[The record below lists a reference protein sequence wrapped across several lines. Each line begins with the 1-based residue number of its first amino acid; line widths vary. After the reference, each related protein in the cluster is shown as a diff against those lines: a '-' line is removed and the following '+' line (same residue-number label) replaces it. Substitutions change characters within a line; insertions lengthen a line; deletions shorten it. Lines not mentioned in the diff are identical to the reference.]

1 MLKVAIPNKGQ
12 LADPAK
18 QMLVEA
24 GYRKSRNPRD
34 LVVVDR
40 DNDVEFFLLRP
51 KDIATYVG
59 SGTLDV
65 GITGRDM
72 LADSPAEAETLLNL
86 GFAPSRFFLA
96 APVGKYA
103 NLQDF
108 AGSRIAT
115 SYPRLLRSHLERN
128 QVAADVIRLDGAVE
142 NAVALGVADA
152 IADVVD
158 TGTTLRLAGL
168 ETVGEPLMRSEA
180 LLIRRNG
187 APQERSVARFVRR
200 LQGVLTARSYVLV
213 DYDIKM
219 DLVTEACALTPGI
232 ESPTVSPLHETGW
245 AAVRAVVPKSDVH
258 KVMDRL
264 ADMGGRGVLV
274 TAIAACRL

>member
-1 MLKVAIPNKGQ
+1 MLKVALPNKGQ
-12 LADPAK
+12 LAEPAR
-18 QMLVEA
+18 QMLAEA

-34 LVVVDR
+34 LVVLDHE
-40 DNDVEFFLLRP
+40 NDVEFFLLRP

-72 LADSPAEAETLLNL
+72 LADSPADADALLDL

-96 APVGKYA
+96 APVGKYED
-103 NLQDF
+103 LRDF
-108 AGSRIAT
+108 GDARIAT
-115 SYPRLLRSHLERN
+115 SYPRLLLSYLERH
-128 QVAADVIRLDGAVE
+128 QVRADVIQLDGAVE

-168 ETVGEPLMRSEA
+168 ETVGEPLIRSEA
-180 LLIRRNG
+180 LLIRRTG
-187 APQERSVARFVRR
+187 APHERPVARFVRR
-200 LQGVLTARSYVLV
+200 LQGVLTARAYVLV

-219 DLVTEACALTPGI
+219 DLVEEASGLTPGL

-245 AAVRAVVPKSDVH
+245 AAVRAVVPKTEVH
-258 KVMDRL
+258 KVMDQL
-264 ADMGGRGVLV
+264 ADMGARGVLV

>member
-1 MLKVAIPNKGQ
+1 MLKVALPNKGQ
-12 LADPAK
+12 LAEPAR
-18 QMLVEA
+18 QMLAEA

-34 LVVVDR
+34 LVVLDHE
-40 DNDVEFFLLRP
+40 NDVEFFLLRP

-72 LADSPAEAETLLNL
+72 LADSPADADALLDL

-96 APVGKYA
+96 APVGKYED
-103 NLQDF
+103 LRDF
-108 AGSRIAT
+108 GDARIAT
-115 SYPRLLRSHLERN
+115 SYPRLLLSYLERH
-128 QVAADVIRLDGAVE
+128 QVRADVIQLDGAVE

-168 ETVGEPLMRSEA
+168 ETVGEPLIRSEA
-180 LLIRRNG
+180 LLIRRTG
-187 APQERSVARFVRR
+187 APHERPVARFVRR
-200 LQGVLTARSYVLV
+200 LQGVLTARAYVLV

-219 DLVTEACALTPGI
+219 DLVEAASGLTPGL

-245 AAVRAVVPKSDVH
+245 AAVRAVVPKTEVH
-258 KVMDRL
+258 KVMDQL
-264 ADMGGRGVLV
+264 ADMGARGVLV

>member
-1 MLKVAIPNKGQ
+1 MLRVALPNKGQ
-12 LADPAK
+12 LAEPAR

-34 LVVVDR
+34 LVVLDHN
-40 DNDVEFFLLRP
+40 NDVEFFLLRP

-72 LADSPAEAETLLNL
+72 LADSPADADTLLSL

-96 APVGKYA
+96 APVGKFQ
-103 NLQDF
+103 NLQAFDG
-108 AGSRIAT
+108 ARIAT
-115 SYPRLLRSHLERN
+115 SYPRLLLSYLERN
-128 QVAADVIRLDGAVE
+128 KVQAEVIRLDGAVE

-180 LLIRRNG
+180 LLIRRIG
-187 APQERSVARFVRR
+187 APRERAVARFVRR
-200 LQGVLTARSYVLV
+200 LQGVLTARTYVLV

-219 DLVTEACALTPGI
+219 ELVAEACSLTPGI

-245 AAVRAVVPKSDVH
+245 SAVRAVVPKAEVH
-258 KVMDRL
+258 KVMDGL
-264 ADMGGRGVLV
+264 ADMGARGVLV

>member
-1 MLKVAIPNKGQ
+1 MLKVALPNKGQ
-12 LADPAK
+12 LAEPAR
-18 QMLVEA
+18 QMLAEA

-34 LVVVDR
+34 LVVLDHE
-40 DNDVEFFLLRP
+40 NDVEFFLLRP

-72 LADSPAEAETLLNL
+72 LADSPADADALLDL
-86 GFAPSRFFLA
+86 GFAHSRFFLA
-96 APVGKYA
+96 APVGKYED
-103 NLQDF
+103 LRDF
-108 AGSRIAT
+108 GDARIAT
-115 SYPRLLRSHLERN
+115 SYPRLLLSYLERH
-128 QVAADVIRLDGAVE
+128 QVRADVIQLDGAVE

-168 ETVGEPLMRSEA
+168 ETVGEPLIRSEA
-180 LLIRRNG
+180 LLIRRTG
-187 APQERSVARFVRR
+187 APHERPVARFVRR
-200 LQGVLTARSYVLV
+200 LQGVLTARAYVLV

-219 DLVTEACALTPGI
+219 DLVEEASGLTPGL

-245 AAVRAVVPKSDVH
+245 AAVRAVVPKTEVH
-258 KVMDRL
+258 KVMDQL
-264 ADMGGRGVLV
+264 ADMGARGVLV